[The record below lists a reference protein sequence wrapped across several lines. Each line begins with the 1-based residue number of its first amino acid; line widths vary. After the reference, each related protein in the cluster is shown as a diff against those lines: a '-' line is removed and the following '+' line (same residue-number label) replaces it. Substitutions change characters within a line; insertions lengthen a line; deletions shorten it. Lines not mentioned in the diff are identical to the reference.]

1 MTAHSAMNFDT
12 VLQLAAEALTL
23 CLVLSLPAILTS
35 SVVGLLVAFISAI
48 TSLQDSS
55 IAQGVKLL
63 AVTVVVLVAAPWAG
77 ATLMRFTEKV
87 MSVLFQ

>member
-1 MTAHSAMNFDT
+1 MTAHTTMNFDT
-12 VLQLAAEALTL
+12 VLQLAAEALAL

-63 AVTVVVLVAAPWAG
+63 AVTVVVLVSASWAG

-87 MSVLFQ
+87 MSVIFQ